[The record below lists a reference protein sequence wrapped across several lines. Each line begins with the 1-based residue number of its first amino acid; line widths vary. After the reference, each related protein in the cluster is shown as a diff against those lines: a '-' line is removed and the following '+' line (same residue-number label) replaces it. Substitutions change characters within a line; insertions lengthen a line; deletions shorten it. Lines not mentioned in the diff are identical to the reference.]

1 LDRNLETPYSE
12 QASLQLSQELPGGFT
27 VTAGYLF
34 VHGVQ
39 LVGFTANLNGVPT
52 PPPLGSQL
60 APSKTFFGAR
70 RFRELGDIAAVTNIG
85 DSAYHGGTLEVER
98 RFGLGL
104 GIHGSYT
111 FSKTMS
117 DGGTDAPSSITD
129 NEAPGVSEWALSRQH
144 LAHRFTLSLLE
155 QVPQSVPWLRD
166 FKFSS
171 LVSVESG
178 RPFTVFAGLD
188 ANGDGNPLS
197 DRPGTLGRNSLIGPG
212 FATVDVRVARPIKF
226 TERFGSEFSFDF
238 FNLFNRVNIRDI
250 NTFYGG
256 ANINLPPAPGFGT
269 PRDVLNPR
277 QIQFAVKLK
286 Y

>member
-1 LDRNLETPYSE
+1 
-12 QASLQLSQELPGGFT
+12 
-27 VTAGYLF
+27 
-34 VHGVQ
+34 
-39 LVGFTANLNGVPT
+39 
-52 PPPLGSQL
+52 
-60 APSKTFFGAR
+60 
-70 RFRELGDIAAVTNIG
+70 
-85 DSAYHGGTLEVER
+85 
-98 RFGLGL
+98 
-104 GIHGSYT
+104 
-111 FSKTMS
+111 MS

-197 DRPGTLGRNSLIGPG
+197 DRPGTLGRNSLLGPG

-256 ANINLPPAPGFGT
+256 ANINLPPAPGFRT
-269 PRDVLNPR
+269 ARDVFNPR
-277 QIQFAVKLK
+277 QIQFALKLK